1 MKYELRDLGVA
12 TYKIQLLEVQ
22 TTCLMRAL
30 MRYEQGHN
38 DPAINYEA
46 LRLTVAKNLAELDRL
61 QN

>member
-1 MKYELRDLGVA
+1 MA
-12 TYKIQLLEVQ
+12 THKVQMLEVQ

-46 LRLTVAKNLAELDRL
+46 LRLTVATNLAELDRL
-61 QN
+61 QK